1 MHTKELEPFRRD
13 AQSGTKVG
21 GMQTEAKLYFM
32 ASLHTLSRS
41 VVVIVGER
49 KVWSI
54 MVATLEG
61 KGGGGGGGRREE
73 GEVIGRGKV
82 ERTDWRSAG

>member
-1 MHTKELEPFRRD
+1 
-13 AQSGTKVG
+13 
-21 GMQTEAKLYFM
+21 
-32 ASLHTLSRS
+32 
-41 VVVIVGER
+41 
-49 KVWSI
+49 VWSI

-61 KGGGGGGGRREE
+61 KGGGEGGGRREE